1 MAYPG
6 FTMKLWNTQ
15 GLRLSITRLGLEYL
29 AVLLLVGVCAVQT
42 GNNLLYLVFSL
53 MVGLFLVSGWTSRS
67 ALQDLEL
74 EAIEEGNIFAR
85 VRGAIRVRLQDR
97 APRRIRA
104 LEVRLETDQARV
116 EPGFYGGGS
125 SQGEALVILQAQ
137 PERRGP
143 CRLRSLELRTAY
155 PFGFLEKTRR
165 LPLER
170 EILIL
175 PHPRA
180 AIPPM
185 GLRGESR
192 RSLPKPGESAPEGA
206 RPFREGDPLSR
217 VHWKRTAQRGTPW
230 VRTFEDEAP
239 ASIRLWLDLRLWS
252 AGSAFEKEL
261 EHLSGA
267 ILQARLQK
275 REVSLELLSSAG
287 MREFQGFTPCWRAL
301 ALVEPQGGPAISS
314 PPVDSAGEWLA
325 PRLT

>member
-1 MAYPG
+1 
-6 FTMKLWNTQ
+6 MKLWNDRRLQ
-15 GLRLSITRLGLEYL
+15 LSITRLGMEFL
-29 AVLLLVGVCAVQT
+29 AILLLVGILAVQT

-53 MVGLFLVSGWTSRS
+53 MVGVFLVSGWASRS
-67 ALQDLEL
+67 ALRDLEL
-74 EAIEEGNIFAR
+74 DSIEEGNVFAR
-85 VRGAIRVRLQDR
+85 VRGGLRVRLRDG

-104 LEVRLETDQARV
+104 LEVRLEVDQGRA
-116 EPGFYGGGS
+116 EAGFLRGGEGRS
-125 SQGEALVILQAQ
+125 EALAVLQLR

-143 CRLRSLELRTAY
+143 CRLRNLELRTAY

-165 LPLER
+165 LPLDQ

-180 AIPPM
+180 VAPRL
-185 GLRGESR
+185 GLRGESL
-192 RSLPKPGESAPEGA
+192 RSSPKPGESAPVGA
-206 RPFREGDPLSR
+206 RLFREGDPLSR

-239 ASIRLWLDLRLWS
+239 SGIRLWLDLRLWS
-252 AGSAFEKEL
+252 AGAAFEKEL

-275 REVSLELLSSAG
+275 REVSLELLSSSG
-287 MREFQGFTPCWRAL
+287 KRELQGFTPAWRAL
-301 ALVEPQGGPAISS
+301 ALVEAEGPSVFGH
-314 PPVDSAGEWLA
+314 PPDSAGAWPA